1 MEHLNKVVVALRM
14 LGHDAD
20 EREILATVKRV
31 LAEPPTPPEP
41 MDVGVLVTIG
51 ADTSRAFIREAV
63 HDDAPWLLLT
73 VPGTVSAGS
82 TYRGAWHWVRSF
94 GVPTV
99 HYPAQSLAVAT
110 AASDVVAAAGEWAKM
125 CRDLSHGREPEF
137 TDTRPMWLYRA
148 VGAYLKAMERP

>member
-31 LAEPPTPPEP
+31 LAEPPPPPEP
-41 MDVGVLVTIG
+41 MGPGTLVTIG
-51 ADTSRAFIREAV
+51 GFDRVFIREAL

-82 TYRGAWHWVRSF
+82 TYRGAWHWVCSF

-99 HYPAQSLAVAT
+99 HYPAQNLAVAM
-110 AASDVVAAAGEWAKM
+110 AANAVVATADQWAPNSRAEHPAM
-125 CRDLSHGREPEF
+125 PIETRDALWNAVRA
-137 TDTRPMWLYRA
+137 YRL
-148 VGAYLKAMERP
+148 VMKS

>member
-31 LAEPPTPPEP
+31 LAEPPPPPEP
-41 MDVGVLVTIG
+41 MGLGTLVTIG
-51 ADTSRAFIREAV
+51 GFDRVFVRENM
-63 HDDAPWLLLT
+63 HDDAPWLLLSA
-73 VPGTVSAGS
+73 PGAMS
-82 TYRGAWHWVRSF
+82 TRLAYRGAWHWVCSF

-110 AASDVVAAAGEWAKM
+110 AANAVVAAAGDWAKM
-125 CRDLSHGREPEF
+125 CRELSVGPEPEF

-148 VGAYLKAMERP
+148 VGAYLKALES